1 MLTLV
6 VFAVAVVLW
15 TCTPLDDTFVALAAV
30 VTLLLFGVLPAS
42 ALAVLGGSTT
52 WLLIAAFVLAAGVSA
67 SGLPTRLATS
77 LVGRARSVR
86 GLMHLTAFAL
96 LLTAF
101 FVPSTSGR
109 AALTLPVYRALRVN
123 ARVSRA
129 LGVLFPSVILLTAVA
144 TLVGAGAHL
153 ITSALLEQATGQGIG
168 FGQWMLLGLPL
179 AVVSAHVTAEVVLW
193 LFTSRADRAEPLVGA
208 AEPLTGHGEPLTGHA
223 EPLADGVD
231 SLVGGVGSAG
241 RAESLAGRAGASTGH
256 PQPLAGRAGPLAGH
270 TQPLAGRME
279 PLASHTQPLN
289 RHTQPSASHAQLL
302 TGHAEPLAGRTQ
314 PLADRVEPLADRT
327 PPLADRVEP
336 LAGRTPPLTGR
347 VEPLADH
354 TQPLNRR
361 TQPLT
366 GRAKPLTGHTQPLN
380 VSHEPTA
387 ALAARSEGPLPGDP
401 CSDSPRQHRQFSA
414 LTRPEITSLVIVGV
428 VSAGWLTESWHHV
441 PPEVTALAGAVAI
454 TAPRLG
460 TTTLKAAFAEIPWSL
475 LLFMAATTMLGSAL
489 VSSGAAHTVATL
501 INPAHLLP
509 TVIVVSLLAH
519 LVIQSRSAR
528 SSVLVPIVIPL
539 AAAAGMNPAA
549 LAFISTAAAG
559 FCHTTTASAK
569 PVALFADAYS
579 QRDLLKLSAVLA
591 PITGALVLACAVL
604 LWPHLGLP
612 LK

>member
-1 MLTLV
+1 MILTLV

-30 VTLLLFGVLPAS
+30 VALLLFGVLPAS

-52 WLLIAAFVLAAGVSA
+52 WLLIAAFVLAGGVSA
-67 SGLPTRLATS
+67 SGLPARLATS

-109 AALTLPVYRALRVN
+109 AALTLPVHRALRVN

-193 LFTSRADRAEPLVGA
+193 LFTTRADRAEA
-208 AEPLTGHGEPLTGHA
+208 
-223 EPLADGVD
+223 
-231 SLVGGVGSAG
+231 
-241 RAESLAGRAGASTGH
+241 LAGQARPLDAS
-256 PQPLAGRAGPLAGH
+256 
-270 TQPLAGRME
+270 
-279 PLASHTQPLN
+279 
-289 RHTQPSASHAQLL
+289 
-302 TGHAEPLAGRTQ
+302 
-314 PLADRVEPLADRT
+314 D
-327 PPLADRVEP
+327 
-336 LAGRTPPLTGR
+336 
-347 VEPLADH
+347 
-354 TQPLNRR
+354 
-361 TQPLT
+361 
-366 GRAKPLTGHTQPLN
+366 
-380 VSHEPTA
+380 EPTVRF
-387 ALAARSEGPLPGDP
+387 AARSEGPLPGDP
-401 CSDSPRQHRQFSA
+401 CSSSPRQHRQFSK
-414 LTRPEITSLVIVGV
+414 LTRPEITSLAIVGV

-460 TTTLKAAFAEIPWSL
+460 TTTLKAAFADIPWSL

-489 VSSGAAHTVATL
+489 VSSGAAHTLATL
-501 INPAHLLP
+501 VSPSHLLP
-509 TVIVVSLLAH
+509 TVIAVSLLAH
-519 LVIQSRSAR
+519 LLIQSRSAR

-549 LAFISTAAAG
+549 LAFASTAAAG

-569 PVALFADAYS
+569 PVALFAGAY
-579 QRDLLKLSAVLA
+579 QPRDLLKLSAVLA